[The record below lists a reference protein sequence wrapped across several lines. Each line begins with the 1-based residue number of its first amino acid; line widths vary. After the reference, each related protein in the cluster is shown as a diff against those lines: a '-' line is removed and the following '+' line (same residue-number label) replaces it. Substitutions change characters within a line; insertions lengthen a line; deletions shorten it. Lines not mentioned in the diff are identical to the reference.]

1 MHDAILS
8 GLILGLSAG
17 LSPGPLMAL
26 VLAQT
31 IEHGVKEGCKTA
43 LAPLITDAPVIAIS
57 LLVTTQLSRIHSFLG
72 LISFAGGIYVLWLA
86 WESFFPLQIR
96 ESSGRSEPKTWSKAF
111 FTNILSPNPWLFWF
125 TVGAATLLK
134 ARASGWTDVF
144 LFLLLFY
151 GLLCGSKALL
161 AIIAGQARPFLGG
174 KTHRLILRLLG
185 LALALFAI
193 LLFRDG
199 LKFFGGIG

>member
-1 MHDAILS
+1 MYDAIVS
-8 GLILGLSAG
+8 GLVLGLSAG

-43 LAPLITDAPVIAIS
+43 LAPLITDAPVIAAS
-57 LLVTTQLSRIHSFLG
+57 LFVTTQLSRIHWFLSF
-72 LISFAGGIYVLWLA
+72 ISFAGGIYVAWLA
-86 WESFFPLQIR
+86 WKSFFPPEIA
-96 ESSGRSEPKTWSKAF
+96 ESTGKSEPKTWSKAF

-125 TVGAATLLK
+125 TVGAATVLK
-134 ARASGWTDVF
+134 AKASGWIDVA

-161 AIIAGQARPFLGG
+161 AVIAGQARPYLGG
-174 KTHRLILRLLG
+174 KLHILVLRLLAVT
-185 LALALFAI
+185 LAMFAI

-199 LKFFGGIG
+199 FKYCS